1 MSRVGAHQEMVH
13 HGQHQ
18 LFFRVERLVVQ
29 DPVYSNHVGGLEIK
43 QKKKK
48 KKKKGRR
55 SFTEV

>member
-1 MSRVGAHQEMVH
+1 MVH